1 MLKWIV
7 GIFFSSF
14 LFMFGLCAA
23 SPHYLTKNQIMITD
37 NGFVINVDGQLYPA
51 ETITY
56 QGSGIYSVSQA
67 YYGSCR
73 RCGWALDKDGRC
85 PNQNCNGYGP
95 NRD

>member
-1 MLKWIV
+1 MWKVLV
-7 GIFFSSF
+7 VVFFSCFSLLGAYAEQPQF
-14 LFMFGLCAA
+14 LV
-23 SPHYLTKNQIMITD
+23 PTQIMITN

-56 QGSGIYSVSQA
+56 SGNGLYSTSVE

-73 RCGWALDKDGRC
+73 KCGWALEKDGRC

-95 NRD
+95 RQD